1 MNTVRSDIDALLTDP
16 DVHTEYRLHA
26 VKRIFERGISRACVS
41 DIIKKGEI
49 IESYPDDTPFP
60 SYLIFGKCQDQS
72 YHVVIGLHM
81 ERKTIYVITVYE
93 PIEEYWDNE
102 FRLRK

>member
-1 MNTVRSDIDALLTDP
+1 MIIVRSVIDALLDEP

-26 VKRIFERGISRACVS
+26 VKRIFERGISKICVS
-41 DIIKKGEI
+41 EIIRNGEI

-60 SYLIFGKCQDQS
+60 SYLIFGKCQDRPF
-72 YHVVIGLHM
+72 HVVIGLDM

-93 PIEEYWDNE
+93 PLEEYWDNE
-102 FRLRK
+102 YRTRK